1 MINIT
6 KSQPAPLSLAIE
18 KLKKSGKYNSGDV
31 LNRLVV
37 DFHNKCYI
45 CEEKGPS
52 SINVEHFVSH
62 KGNVDLMFDW
72 NNLFFACSHCNNTK
86 LAKYNN
92 LIDCTDSLQIVVNL
106 LKFEI
111 NPFPKEKVRISPL
124 INDEKI
130 VLTSQLLLE
139 VYNGTTDTKVLE
151 GLNVRDKLIKEI
163 DLFSKFLHEYFE
175 DGISAEDKLDLKSKI
190 RRRLSPESAFTAFKI
205 WIIKNNEYL
214 LAEFGEFIKHS

>member
-18 KLKKSGKYNSGDV
+18 RLKKSGKYNSKDV
-31 LNRLVV
+31 LDRLAD
-37 DFHNKCYI
+37 DFYNKCYI
-45 CEEKGPS
+45 CEEKAPS

-62 KGNVDLMFDW
+62 KGNIDLMFDW

-92 LIDCTDSLQIVVNL
+92 LINCSDSLQIVVDL

-111 NPFPKEKVRISPL
+111 NPFPKEKVRILPL
-124 INDEKI
+124 ADDEKVI
-130 VLTSQLLLE
+130 QTSQLLLE

-151 GLNVRDKLIKEI
+151 GLNIRDKLIKEI

-175 DGISAEDKLDLKSKI
+175 EGISAEDKINLKNKI
-190 RRRLSPESAFTAFKI
+190 RRRLNPESAFTAFKI
-205 WIIKNNEYL
+205 WIIKNNEFL
-214 LAEFGEFIKHS
+214 LAEFGELINRS